1 MKQVSFKLPDEEMI
15 FLKWF
20 SKKTGT
26 PMGSFYRQITLEEF
40 KKQKIKVLSNEYKI
54 GALGFKTM
62 CNLGNLTLTQG
73 MLLLEKENIEP
84 PIPALVDDYTEEVT
98 TRIIQSKD
106 YSIFKEGEKPIRKS
120 KEVIVE
126 E

>member
-1 MKQVSFKLPDEEMI
+1 MKQVSFKLPEEEMK
-15 FLKWF
+15 FLEWF

-40 KKQKIKVLSNEYKI
+40 KKEKINLLLNEYKI
-54 GALGFKTM
+54 GAIGFKTM
-62 CNLGNLTLTQG
+62 CNLGNLTLTEG

-84 PIPALVDDYTEEVT
+84 PIPAIVDDYTEEVSN
-98 TRIIQSKD
+98 RIIQNKD
-106 YSIFKEGEKPIRKS
+106 FSVFKEGKKPKRKS
-120 KEVIVE
+120 KDVIVE